1 MSFTK
6 KYVPPLL
13 ELKKEIDTNPDI
25 IKYYAKYDTFIGD
38 VDSIQFLIQQLTNNL
53 KLNPK

>member
-25 IKYYAKYDTFIGD
+25 IKYYAKYEAFIGD
-38 VDSIQFLIQQLTNNL
+38 SDSLEFLFQAISHNS

>member
-25 IKYYAKYDTFIGD
+25 IKYYAKYEAFIGD
-38 VDSIQFLIQQLTNNL
+38 SDSLEFLYQVINPSP

>member
-25 IKYYAKYDTFIGD
+25 IKYYSKYEAFIGD
-38 VDSIQFLIQQLTNNL
+38 SDSLEFLFQIINHNS